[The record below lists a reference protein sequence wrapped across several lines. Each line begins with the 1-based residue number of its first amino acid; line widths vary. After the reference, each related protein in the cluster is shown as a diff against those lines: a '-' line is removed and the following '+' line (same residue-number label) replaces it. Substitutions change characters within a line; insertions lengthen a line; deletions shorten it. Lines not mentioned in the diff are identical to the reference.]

1 MRTIGIVGS
10 QDRIG
15 ATTQALQ
22 IVLHLQEMEYDSAY
36 IEMGRRGYIQK
47 IKERCNGII
56 ETEESIICNSIAMYP
71 RENIINANRKQYD
84 YLVKDYGNM
93 CDPEFEKISFLEQDI
108 KIVVAGSKANEVGF
122 VEQIMKQDCYRDVNY
137 IFSFVAK
144 DEWQDTKADMGI
156 SKEYTYFALYTPDP
170 FVLVENESYYYLLGE
185 HHGV

>member
-1 MRTIGIVGS
+1 
-10 QDRIG
+10 
-15 ATTQALQ
+15 
-22 IVLHLQEMEYDSAY
+22 
-36 IEMGRRGYIQK
+36 
-47 IKERCNGII
+47 
-56 ETEESIICNSIAMYP
+56 
-71 RENIINANRKQYD
+71 
-84 YLVKDYGNM
+84 M